1 MKLDNEELI
10 HTIKRQNNVNG
21 SHIKIV
27 KKIMKMENKDD
38 RQARNRSKEKNGLI
52 IMEVDEEICN
62 LMLKKK

>member
-1 MKLDNEELI
+1 MKLDDDELI

-38 RQARNRSKEKNGLI
+38 RQPRNRSKEK
-52 IMEVDEEICN
+52 MD
-62 LMLKKK
+62 